1 VQGSSSLFVDE
12 GGQEVELGGQVV
24 DERGVLVTKE
34 GGQMGERLVGV
45 EERARE
51 GVKDLKKEGKEGK
64 RSD

>member
-24 DERGVLVTKE
+24 DERGVLVTEE